1 MHKIDTDTATSG
13 GEFTDGDEGQ
23 AIPPTDLNAAW
34 FNSVQRELIAILTGM
49 DVSPDDNNDGQLWA
63 ALQKIGIRCDYSDD
77 EEVSVSGFSGARAV
91 FHSASDFDIVGL
103 VAKGSLVVI
112 APYWGDASP
121 SSISVGYNTGSITIR
136 KWNVFVGFAMNG
148 EDDLNLAGVYIP
160 MLGSS
165 GKLVVGA
172 FEAASV
178 KATKRFET
186 SFVDFEYTTDQEG
199 LQGQQAWQLA
209 ENWEVG
215 QVKRVRCTN
224 AQSGGTQ
231 VTVFGNSSGNYSQIV
246 FYPNSF
252 REFVCVGNYTT
263 TGTISYTWAVLA
275 VNGKA

>member
-1 MHKIDTDTATSG
+1 MHKINTDTATSG

-49 DVSPDDNNDGQLWA
+49 GVSPDDNNDGQLWA
-63 ALQKIGIRCDYSDD
+63 ALQKIGIRCDFSDD
-77 EEVSVSGFSGARAV
+77 EEVSVSGFSGTTV
-91 FHSASDFDIVGL
+91 IFHSASDFDIVGTL
-103 VAKGSLVVI
+103 TKGSVVI
-112 APYWGDASP
+112 IVPYWTGAS
-121 SSISVGYNTGSITIR
+121 SNSISVGYNSSYTSIR
-136 KWNVFVGFAMNG
+136 KYSIFVGFAANG
-148 EDDLNLAGVYIP
+148 EDDLQLAGDFVP

-209 ENWEVG
+209 SNWEVG

-246 FYPNSF
+246 FYPYSF
-252 REFVCVGNYTT
+252 REFVCVGTYET
-263 TGTISYTWAVLA
+263 TGYTWAILA